1 MRSQKIK
8 SRVYGQLIFNN
19 SGKIVQWEKEESFQ
33 TVLEQLDSHMQ
44 KNEFEPVLQNI
55 YKN

>member
-1 MRSQKIK
+1 MWSQKIK

-19 SGKIVQWEKEESFQ
+19 SAKTIQWEKEESFQ
-33 TVLEQLDSHMQ
+33 MVLEQLDSHMQ
-44 KNEFEPVLQNI
+44 KNEFEPVPQNI

>member
-1 MRSQKIK
+1 MWSQKIK

-19 SGKIVQWEKEESFQ
+19 SAKTIQWEKEESFQ
-33 TVLEQLDSHMQ
+33 MVLEQLDSHMQ
-44 KNEFEPVLQNI
+44 KNEFEPVAQNI

>member
-1 MRSQKIK
+1 MWSQKIK

-19 SGKIVQWEKEESFQ
+19 SAKTIQWEKEESFQ
-33 TVLEQLDSHMQ
+33 MVLEHLDSHMR
-44 KNEFEPVLQNI
+44 KNEFEPVPQNI

>member
-1 MRSQKIK
+1 MWSQKIK

-19 SGKIVQWEKEESFQ
+19 SAKTIQWEKEESFQ
-33 TVLEQLDSHMQ
+33 MMLEQLDSHKQ
-44 KNEFEPVLQNI
+44 KNEFEPVPQNI

>member
-19 SGKIVQWEKEESFQ
+19 SGKIVQWEKEESSQ

-44 KNEFEPVLQNI
+44 KNEFESVLQNI